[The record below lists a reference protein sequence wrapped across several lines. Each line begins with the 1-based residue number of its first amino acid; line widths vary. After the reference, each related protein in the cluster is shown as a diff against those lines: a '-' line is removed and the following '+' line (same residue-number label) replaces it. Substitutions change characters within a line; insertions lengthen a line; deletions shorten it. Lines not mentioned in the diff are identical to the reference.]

1 MNSNILIVDDDE
13 DTRTLVRHSLTF
25 DSLQVL
31 EASRLS
37 QARKLIQE
45 EKPIIILLDITL
57 PDGSGIDLCHAL
69 RERPD
74 RKEFCVI
81 MLTALS
87 SIGHQVIGLD
97 AGANDYIPKP
107 FDPAVLA
114 ARVRSAL
121 RSLQLTEPDVAI
133 LSKGSIRLCLKTRKA
148 WLEGGSLELAPK
160 EFDLLRALV
169 QASPQPLS
177 QKRLLKELW
186 NIDSASGNHTL
197 RVHVERPRRRLGS
210 QGNRIRAVYGEG
222 YQFLSE
228 DDLEAKFSSLT
239 IR

>member
-1 MNSNILIVDDDE
+1 MAHKILVVDDDE

-45 EKPIIILLDITL
+45 EKPIIILLDINL

-69 RERPD
+69 RGSPSRS
-74 RKEFCVI
+74 EFSVI

-87 SIGHQVIGLD
+87 SVGHQVIGLD

-114 ARVRSAL
+114 AKVRSAL
-121 RSLQLTEPDVAI
+121 RSLKLAEPDDTI
-133 LSKGSIRLCLKTRKA
+133 LSKGPIRLCLKTRKA
-148 WLEGGSLELAPK
+148 WLKDKPLDLAPK
-160 EFDLLRALV
+160 EFELLRVLV
-169 QASPQPLS
+169 QASPLPVS

-186 NIDSASGNHTL
+186 NTDSASGNHTL
-197 RVHVERPRRRLGS
+197 TVHVERLRRRLGS
-210 QGNRIRAVYGEG
+210 QGSRIRAVYGEG
-222 YQFLSE
+222 YQFLPE
-228 DDLEAKFSSLT
+228 DDLEVKSS
-239 IR
+239 R